1 MLYTSGR
8 MIVSRRSLLASATAP
23 FLLGRAFSAKA
34 VQLFDGRTLDGWTR
48 HGGGIWTVEDGEIV
62 GRFDRSNPGA
72 GYLMTVGEY
81 EDFVFELEFWIDK
94 GGNSG
99 VFIREPKQDGP
110 VRASSGRRK
119 ATPPAMRCRSSI
131 LTRASRQG

>member
-1 MLYTSGR
+1 MLYTSER
-8 MIVSRRSLLASATAP
+8 MIVSRRALLASATAP
-23 FLLGRAFSAKA
+23 FLLGKAFSAKA

-81 EDFVFELEFWIDK
+81 EDFVFELEVLD
-94 GGNSG
+94 
-99 VFIREPKQDGP
+99 
-110 VRASSGRRK
+110 
-119 ATPPAMRCRSSI
+119 
-131 LTRASRQG
+131 RQGRQLRCLHSRAQAGVDQQGQTAAGARRPRRL